1 VAVLERARS
10 GVSTR
15 ARSYSK
21 RLDVQHRS
29 ICRSRHK
36 SNGLSRYSC
45 DGFSQP
51 RAQNGF
57 VSDAYRAC
65 APARKACTS
74 SIINVSLSPGRAS
87 MFAQPM
93 QKALSVNKMPCP
105 IPEVRPISGTS
116 EPSCSKTVRAWMATL
131 TIVLSL
137 ALCAPAAISQQVPA
151 TPRSN
156 SEVESAERSRPLT
169 IPVPK
174 PRTATTDPQ
183 QEASS
188 SLQVTANG
196 KLLTIQAKDCT
207 LSEILDAVRAKTGAS
222 IDVSGGTSEHMTVK
236 IGPGP
241 ARQVLASLL
250 AWTDFDYVIQGA
262 DADSVAIQSV
272 MLIPKSKSSP
282 TAAAAGTPAPGPNRQ
297 PLAGQPRMAVEPTPT
312 PTPVPVETPEPE
324 AAAPAQQPTADS
336 APVAPVVERPA
347 GAASAITPDTA
358 PATSTQ
364 GKSATEMI
372 QQQHNQTPGAPPPP
386 SH

>member
-1 VAVLERARS
+1 
-10 GVSTR
+10 
-15 ARSYSK
+15 
-21 RLDVQHRS
+21 
-29 ICRSRHK
+29 
-36 SNGLSRYSC
+36 
-45 DGFSQP
+45 
-51 RAQNGF
+51 
-57 VSDAYRAC
+57 
-65 APARKACTS
+65 
-74 SIINVSLSPGRAS
+74 
-87 MFAQPM
+87 M
-93 QKALSVNKMPCP
+93 
-105 IPEVRPISGTS
+105 SGTS
-116 EPSCSKTVRAWMATL
+116 EPSCSKTVRAWMTTL

-137 ALCAPAAISQQVPA
+137 ALGAPTAISQQVPA
-151 TPRSN
+151 TPLSN
-156 SEVESAERSRPLT
+156 GDVESAAHARPLT

-174 PRTATTDPQ
+174 PRTATTDPP

-188 SLQVTANG
+188 SLQVTADG

-222 IDVSGGTSEHMTVK
+222 IDVSGGTSDHMTVK

-241 ARQVLASLL
+241 ARQVLSSLL

-262 DADSVAIQSV
+262 DADSVAIQSI
-272 MLIPKSKSSP
+272 MLIPKTKSSP

-297 PLAGQPRMAVEPTPT
+297 PLAGQPRMAVE

-358 PATSTQ
+358 PAASTQ

-372 QQQHNQTPGAPPPP
+372 QQQHNQTPGAPPLP

>member
-1 VAVLERARS
+1 MNYKCLLV
-10 GVSTR
+10 
-15 ARSYSK
+15 
-21 RLDVQHRS
+21 
-29 ICRSRHK
+29 
-36 SNGLSRYSC
+36 
-45 DGFSQP
+45 P
-51 RAQNGF
+51 W
-57 VSDAYRAC
+57 
-65 APARKACTS
+65 ARKYVC
-74 SIINVSLSPGRAS
+74 
-87 MFAQPM
+87 AQSM
-93 QKALSVNKMPCP
+93 QKALSVNKMPCS

-116 EPSCSKTVRAWMATL
+116 EPSCSKPVRAGMATL

-137 ALCAPAAISQQVPA
+137 ALCAPAAISQQVPLA
-151 TPRSN
+151 PSSN
-156 SEVESAERSRPLT
+156 GDAESAARARPFT

-174 PRTATTDPQ
+174 PRTATTDPA

-188 SLQVTANG
+188 SLQVTADG

-222 IDVSGGTSEHMTVK
+222 IDVSGRTSDHMTVK

-241 ARQVLASLL
+241 ARQVLSSLL

-262 DADSVAIQSV
+262 DADSVAIQSI

-312 PTPVPVETPEPE
+312 PVPVETPEPE

-336 APVAPVVERPA
+336 APVAPVAERPV

-372 QQQHNQTPGAPPPP
+372 QQQHNQTPGAPPLP